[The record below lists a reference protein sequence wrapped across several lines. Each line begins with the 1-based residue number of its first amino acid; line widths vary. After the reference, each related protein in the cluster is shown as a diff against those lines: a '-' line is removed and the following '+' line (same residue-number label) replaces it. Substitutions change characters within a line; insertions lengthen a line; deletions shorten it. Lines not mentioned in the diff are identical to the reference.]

1 MCLIKVYKINL
12 ELFPYPHK
20 NRLVTMQLAENT
32 IEKLKVMTKTNCY
45 FESPIF
51 NLEMAENKSQNLK
64 LLPYTHFQNRVSID
78 LLQFN
83 WIKIQWKQNF
93 CQLKWFMSL
102 RGQWQIFGKPFGQM
116 RLNIRC
122 IKPSDTP
129 RKIQLQ

>member
-64 LLPYTHFQNRVSID
+64 LLPYTHFQNRIVTIQLD
-78 LLQFN
+78 KNTMETKLLPIEMIYEPKGTMAN
-83 WIKIQWKQNF
+83 
-93 CQLKWFMSL
+93 
-102 RGQWQIFGKPFGQM
+102 
-116 RLNIRC
+116 
-122 IKPSDTP
+122 TP

>member
-64 LLPYTHFQNRVSID
+64 LLPYTHFQNRIV
-78 LLQFN
+78 
-83 WIKIQWKQNF
+83 
-93 CQLKWFMSL
+93 
-102 RGQWQIFGKPFGQM
+102 
-116 RLNIRC
+116 
-122 IKPSDTP
+122 T
-129 RKIQLQ
+129 IQLDKNTMETKLQPNEIKYKMYKIIKYSKENTIAIKNKLFSF